1 MGRMSGFTSI
11 TLKPYMT
18 EPNLFLLLV
27 TGIFIG
33 AASGYLG
40 SFMVL
45 KRMSLVGDALSHVA
59 LPGVAIALVFH
70 ISPMIG
76 AMAAL
81 TFATIGVWYLEQTS
95 SVYPEALVG
104 VFFTASLAL
113 GILLTPEPELLES
126 LFGSMEKITLVDGLV
141 AIWVSIAILIMT
153 KMISKQIV
161 LGAISEELAQSVGI
175 SGRKINLLYLLLVG
189 IVVALGVKYVGTLLM
204 GALVIIPAVS
214 AKNISKS
221 MNQYYLFSIVF
232 GVLST
237 LVGAVIAHSYQ
248 LSTGPVVVLT
258 SIVIFCITFVVMR
271 MRRQKN
277 AI

>member
-1 MGRMSGFTSI
+1 MSGFTSI

>member
-1 MGRMSGFTSI
+1 
-11 TLKPYMT
+11 MT

>member
-1 MGRMSGFTSI
+1 MSGFTSI

-59 LPGVAIALVFH
+59 LPGIAIALVFH

>member
-1 MGRMSGFTSI
+1 MSGFTSI

-258 SIVIFCITFVVMR
+258 SIVIFCITFVLMR
-271 MRRQKN
+271 VGKYKN
-277 AI
+277 IG

>member
-1 MGRMSGFTSI
+1 MSGFTSI

-95 SVYPEALVG
+95 SIYPEALVG